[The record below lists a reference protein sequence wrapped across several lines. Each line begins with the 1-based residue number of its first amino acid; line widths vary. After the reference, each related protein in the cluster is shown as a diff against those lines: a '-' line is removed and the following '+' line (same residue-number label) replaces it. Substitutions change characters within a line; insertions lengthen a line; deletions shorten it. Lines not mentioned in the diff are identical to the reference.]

1 MNDILSV
8 TLESLSNEAIREI
21 CGYHQSHLKI
31 IEQELGVRLTLVGS
45 KIAIQGDSEANEKA
59 RHILDLLVK
68 RKSQDKPT
76 SGSISNPINNSINNN
91 AIDQKVIYQQ
101 VRNMSLD
108 QEEQDHQSNIIV
120 KTPLKQ
126 VHGKTF
132 NQNSYLSEI
141 NKNDIVFGVGP
152 AGTGKTY
159 LAVACA
165 VQELLNEDVDRIL
178 LVRPV
183 VEAGENL
190 GFLPGDIGQKIDPYL
205 RPLYDAL
212 YDFLGAEKVERL
224 MENKIIEL
232 APLAYMRGRTLSNA
246 FVILDEAQNATE
258 NQMKMFLT
266 RIGYGTKAIITGD
279 MSQVDLP
286 RGNPS
291 GLHQAIA
298 ILDELKG
305 IAICKLTGKDIVR
318 HPLVQRIIER
328 YDVDES

>member
-1 MNDILSV
+1 MNDILSF
-8 TLESLSNEAIREI
+8 TLEDLPNAAIREI
-21 CGYHQSHLKI
+21 CGHHQSHLKI
-31 IEQELGVRLTLVGS
+31 IEEELDVRLTLVGS
-45 KIAIQGDSEANEKA
+45 KIAIQGAATVVEKA
-59 RHILDLLVK
+59 
-68 RKSQDKPT
+68 
-76 SGSISNPINNSINNN
+76 
-91 AIDQKVIYQQ
+91 QKVLASLAKLKAKKQEGAAAAEPIDEKTIYLQI
-101 VRNMSLD
+101 RNMSLD
-108 QEEQDHQSNIIV
+108 TDEKNQSPAVII

-126 VHGKTF
+126 IRGKTP
-132 NQNSYLSEI
+132 NQNDYLNEVR
-141 NKNDIVFGVGP
+141 NNDIIFGVGP

-165 VQELLNEDVDRIL
+165 VQALLNEDVDRIL

-224 MENKIIEL
+224 LENKIVEL

-279 MSQVDLP
+279 MSQIDLP
-286 RGNPS
+286 RGTQT
-291 GLHQAIA
+291 GLRQATK
-298 ILDELKG
+298 ILDKVKG

-328 YDVDES
+328 YDADEE

>member
-1 MNDILSV
+1 MNDILSF
-8 TLESLSNEAIREI
+8 TLEDLPNAAIREI
-21 CGYHQSHLKI
+21 CGHHQSHLKI
-31 IEQELGVRLTLVGS
+31 IEEELDVRLTLVGS
-45 KIAIQGDSEANEKA
+45 KIAIQGESDAVEKA
-59 RHILDLLVK
+59 QKTLAGLAKLK
-68 RKSQDKPT
+68 AKKQK
-76 SGSISNPINNSINNN
+76 NP
-91 AIDQKVIYQQ
+91 AYPEVIDEKTIYEQ

-108 QEEQDHQSNIIV
+108 SDESNHSPAVII

-126 VHGKTF
+126 VRGKTR
-132 NQNSYLSEI
+132 NQNNYL
-141 NKNDIVFGVGP
+141 NDVRNNDIIFGIGP

-165 VQELLNEDVDRIL
+165 VQALVNEDVDRIL

-212 YDFLGAEKVERL
+212 YDFMGAEKVERL
-224 MENKIIEL
+224 LENKIVEL

-286 RGNPS
+286 RGTQT
-291 GLHQAIA
+291 GLRQATK
-298 ILDELKG
+298 ILDKVKG
-305 IAICKLTGKDIVR
+305 ISICKLTGKDIVR

-328 YDVDES
+328 YDADEE

>member
-1 MNDILSV
+1 MNDILSF
-8 TLESLSNEAIREI
+8 TLEDLPNAAIREI
-21 CGYHQSHLKI
+21 CGHHQSHLKI
-31 IEQELGVRLTLVGS
+31 IEEELDVRLTLVGS
-45 KIAIQGDSEANEKA
+45 KIAIQGGEAAVEKA
-59 RHILDLLVK
+59 QKVLASLVK
-68 RKSQDKPT
+68 LKAKKQQDAAAVE
-76 SGSISNPINNSINNN
+76 PI
-91 AIDQKVIYQQ
+91 DEKTIYLQI
-101 VRNMSLD
+101 RNMSLD
-108 QEEQDHQSNIIV
+108 TDEQNQSPAVII

-126 VHGKTF
+126 IRGKTP
-132 NQNSYLSEI
+132 NQNDYLNEVR
-141 NKNDIVFGVGP
+141 NNDIIFGIGP

-165 VQELLNEDVDRIL
+165 VQALLSEDVDRIL

-212 YDFLGAEKVERL
+212 YDFMGAEKVERL
-224 MENKIIEL
+224 LESKIVEL

-286 RGNPS
+286 RGTQT
-291 GLHQAIA
+291 GLRQATK
-298 ILDELKG
+298 ILDNVKG

-328 YDVDES
+328 YDAEEE

>member
-1 MNDILSV
+1 MNDILSF
-8 TLESLSNEAIREI
+8 TLEDLPNAAIREI
-21 CGYHQSHLKI
+21 CGHHQSHLKI
-31 IEQELGVRLTLVGS
+31 IEEELGVRLTLVGS
-45 KIAIQGDSEANEKA
+45 KIAIQGESAALEKA
-59 RHILDLLVK
+59 QKILSCLAKLK
-68 RKSQDKPT
+68 TKKQKN
-76 SGSISNPINNSINNN
+76 GIEAEPI
-91 AIDQKVIYQQ
+91 DEKTIYQQ

-108 QEEQDHQSNIIV
+108 TAEIDHKTTVII

-126 VHGKTF
+126 VRGKTR
-132 NQNSYLSEI
+132 NQNDYLNEI
-141 NKNDIVFGVGP
+141 NNNDIIFGVGP

-165 VQELLNEDVDRIL
+165 VQSLLSEDVDRIV

-212 YDFLGAEKVERL
+212 YDFLGAERVERL
-224 MENKIIEL
+224 LENKIVEL

-286 RGNPS
+286 RGTQT
-291 GLHQAIA
+291 GLRQAIN

-328 YDVDES
+328 YDSDEK

>member
-1 MNDILSV
+1 MNDILSF
-8 TLESLSNEAIREI
+8 TLEDLPNAAIREI
-21 CGYHQSHLKI
+21 CGHHQSHLKI
-31 IEQELGVRLTLVGS
+31 IEEELGVRLTLVGS
-45 KIAIQGDSEANEKA
+45 KIAIQGEEPAVEQA
-59 RHILDLLVK
+59 
-68 RKSQDKPT
+68 
-76 SGSISNPINNSINNN
+76 
-91 AIDQKVIYQQ
+91 QKVLASLAKLKAKKQKSPAVEQIDEKTIYLQI
-101 VRNMSLD
+101 RNMSLNTD
-108 QEEQDHQSNIIV
+108 EQNQSPAVII

-126 VHGKTF
+126 IRGKTP
-132 NQNSYLSEI
+132 NQNDYLNEVK
-141 NKNDIVFGVGP
+141 NNDIIFGIGP

-165 VQELLNEDVDRIL
+165 VQALLNEDIDRIL

-212 YDFLGAEKVERL
+212 YDFMGAEKVERL
-224 MENKIIEL
+224 LENNIVEL

-286 RGNPS
+286 RGTQT
-291 GLHQAIA
+291 GLRQATK
-298 ILDELKG
+298 ILDNVKG

-328 YDVDES
+328 YDADEQ

>member
-1 MNDILSV
+1 MNDILSF
-8 TLESLSNEAIREI
+8 TLEDLPNAAIREI
-21 CGYHQSHLKI
+21 CGHHQSHLKI
-31 IEQELGVRLTLVGS
+31 IEEELGVRLTLIGS
-45 KIAIQGDSEANEKA
+45 KIAIQGEEPAVEQA
-59 RHILDLLVK
+59 
-68 RKSQDKPT
+68 
-76 SGSISNPINNSINNN
+76 
-91 AIDQKVIYQQ
+91 QKVLASLAKLKAKKQKSPTVEQIDEKTIYLQI
-101 VRNMSLD
+101 RNMSLNTD
-108 QEEQDHQSNIIV
+108 EQNQSPAVII

-126 VHGKTF
+126 IRGKTP
-132 NQNSYLSEI
+132 NQNDYLNEVK
-141 NKNDIVFGVGP
+141 NNDIIFGIGP

-165 VQELLNEDVDRIL
+165 VQALLNEDIDRIL

-212 YDFLGAEKVERL
+212 YDFMGAEKVERL
-224 MENKIIEL
+224 LENNIVEL

-266 RIGYGTKAIITGD
+266 RIGYGTKAIITGY

-286 RGNPS
+286 RGTQT
-291 GLHQAIA
+291 GLRQATK
-298 ILDELKG
+298 ILDNVKG

-328 YDVDES
+328 YDADEQ

>member
-1 MNDILSV
+1 MNDILSF
-8 TLESLSNEAIREI
+8 TLEDLPNAAIREI
-21 CGYHQSHLKI
+21 CGHHQSHLKI
-31 IEQELGVRLTLVGS
+31 IEEELDVRLTLVGS
-45 KIAIQGDSEANEKA
+45 KIAIQGDLAAVEKA
-59 RHILDLLVK
+59 
-68 RKSQDKPT
+68 
-76 SGSISNPINNSINNN
+76 
-91 AIDQKVIYQQ
+91 QKVLASLAKLKAKTRKDAATAEPIDEKTIYLQI
-101 VRNMSLD
+101 RNMSLD
-108 QEEQDHQSNIIV
+108 TDEKNQSPAVII

-126 VHGKTF
+126 IRGKTP
-132 NQNSYLSEI
+132 NQNDYLNEVR
-141 NKNDIVFGVGP
+141 NNDIIFGIGP

-165 VQELLNEDVDRIL
+165 VQALLNEDVDRIL

-212 YDFLGAEKVERL
+212 YDFMGAEKVERL
-224 MENKIIEL
+224 LENKIVEL

-286 RGNPS
+286 RGTQT
-291 GLHQAIA
+291 GLRQATK
-298 ILDELKG
+298 ILDNVKG

-328 YDVDES
+328 YDAEEE

>member
-1 MNDILSV
+1 MNDILSF
-8 TLESLSNEAIREI
+8 TLEDLPNAAIREI
-21 CGYHQSHLKI
+21 CGHHQSHLKI
-31 IEQELGVRLTLVGS
+31 IEEELDVRLTLVGS
-45 KIAIQGDSEANEKA
+45 KIAIQGGKADVEKA
-59 RHILDLLVK
+59 
-68 RKSQDKPT
+68 
-76 SGSISNPINNSINNN
+76 
-91 AIDQKVIYQQ
+91 QKVLTSLAKLKAKKKKGATAVEPIDEKTIYQQ
-101 VRNMSLD
+101 IRNMSLD
-108 QEEQDHQSNIIV
+108 TDEQNQSPAVII

-126 VHGKTF
+126 IRGKTP
-132 NQNSYLSEI
+132 NQNDYLNEVR
-141 NKNDIVFGVGP
+141 NNDIIFGIGP

-165 VQELLNEDVDRIL
+165 VQALLNEDVDRIL

-212 YDFLGAEKVERL
+212 YDFMGAEKVERL
-224 MENKIIEL
+224 LENKIVEL

-286 RGNPS
+286 RGTQT
-291 GLHQAIA
+291 GLRQATK
-298 ILDELKG
+298 ILDNVKG

-328 YDVDES
+328 YDADEE

>member
-1 MNDILSV
+1 MNDILSF
-8 TLESLSNEAIREI
+8 TLEDLPNAAIREI
-21 CGYHQSHLKI
+21 CGHHQSHLKI
-31 IEQELGVRLTLVGS
+31 IEEELGVRLTLVGS
-45 KIAIQGDSEANEKA
+45 KIAIQGEEPAVEQA
-59 RHILDLLVK
+59 
-68 RKSQDKPT
+68 
-76 SGSISNPINNSINNN
+76 
-91 AIDQKVIYQQ
+91 QKVLASLAKLKAKKQKNPTVEQIDEKTIYLQI
-101 VRNMSLD
+101 RNMSLNTD
-108 QEEQDHQSNIIV
+108 EQNQSPAVII

-126 VHGKTF
+126 IRGKTP
-132 NQNSYLSEI
+132 NQNDYLNEVK
-141 NKNDIVFGVGP
+141 NNDIIFGIGP

-165 VQELLNEDVDRIL
+165 VQALLNEDIDRIL

-212 YDFLGAEKVERL
+212 YDFMGAEKVERL
-224 MENKIIEL
+224 LENKIVEL

-286 RGNPS
+286 RGTQT
-291 GLHQAIA
+291 GLRQATK
-298 ILDELKG
+298 ILDNVKG

-328 YDVDES
+328 YDADEQ

>member
-1 MNDILSV
+1 MNDILSI
-8 TLESLSNEAIREI
+8 TLDNLPNSAIREI
-21 CGYHQSHLKI
+21 CGHHQSHLKI
-31 IEQELGVRLTLVGS
+31 IEEELGVNLTLIGS
-45 KIAIQGDSEANEKA
+45 KIAIQGGQEASEKA
-59 RHILDLLVK
+59 KNVLKELAKFSSKQSEK
-68 RKSQDKPT
+68 RNIESESIDKKT
-76 SGSISNPINNSINNN
+76 VYQ
-91 AIDQKVIYQQ
+91 AI
-101 VRNMSLD
+101 RNMSID
-108 QEEQDHQSNIIV
+108 PAEKTQQQNIFI
-120 KTPLKQ
+120 KTPLKKISA
-126 VHGKTF
+126 KTP
-132 NQNSYLSEI
+132 NQNDYLHQI
-141 NKNDIVFGVGP
+141 IKNDIIFGVGP

-165 VQELLNEDVDRIL
+165 VQALVNEDVDRIL

-212 YDFLGAEKVERL
+212 YEFVGAEKVERML
-224 MENKIIEL
+224 ENKIVEL

-286 RGNPS
+286 KGTQT
-291 GLHQAIA
+291 GLRQAVN
-298 ILDELKG
+298 ILENLKG
-305 IAICKLTGKDIVR
+305 ISICKLTGNDIVR

-328 YDVDES
+328 YDANEN

>member
-1 MNDILSV
+1 MNDILSF
-8 TLESLSNEAIREI
+8 TLEDLPNAAIREI

-31 IEQELGVRLTLVGS
+31 IEEELGVRLTLVGS
-45 KIAIQGDSEANEKA
+45 KIAIQGDSEASEKA
-59 RHILDLLVK
+59 RRVLSVLAKL
-68 RKSQDKPT
+68 KSSSNKQK
-76 SGSISNPINNSINNN
+76 SGNGQGNSEPI
-91 AIDQKVIYQQ
+91 DEKTIYQQ

-108 QEEQDHQSNIIV
+108 PAEQDHQPAVII

-126 VHGKTF
+126 IRGKTR
-132 NQNSYLSEI
+132 NQNDYLNEI
-141 NKNDIVFGVGP
+141 MKNDIIFGIGP

-165 VQELLNEDVDRIL
+165 VQALLNEDVDRIL

-224 MENKIIEL
+224 LENKIVEL

-286 RGNPS
+286 RGTQT
-291 GLHQAIA
+291 GLRQAVS
-298 ILDELKG
+298 ILDQLKG
-305 IAICKLTGKDIVR
+305 VAICKLTGKDIVR

-328 YDVDES
+328 YDADEE

>member
-8 TLESLSNEAIREI
+8 TLESLPNEAIREI
-21 CGYHQSHLKI
+21 CGHHQSHLKI
-31 IEQELGVRLTLVGS
+31 IEEELGVRLTLVGN
-45 KIAIQGDSEANEKA
+45 KIAIQGDSEPSEKA
-59 RHILDLLVK
+59 RRVLDLLAK
-68 RKSQDKPT
+68 KKLEP
-76 SGSISNPINNSINNN
+76 N
-91 AIDQKVIYQQ
+91 ANDNVIDQKTIYQQ

-108 QEEQDHQSNIIV
+108 QKEQDHQATVII

-126 VHGKTF
+126 IRGKTR
-132 NQNSYLSEI
+132 NQNDYLTEVV
-141 NKNDIVFGVGP
+141 KNDVIFGVGP

-165 VQELLNEDVDRIL
+165 VQALLNEEVDRIL
-178 LVRPV
+178 LVRPG

-212 YDFLGAEKVERL
+212 YDFLGAEKVERML
-224 MENKIIEL
+224 ESKVVEL

-266 RIGYGTKAIITGD
+266 RIGYGTKAVVTGD
-279 MSQVDLP
+279 ISQVDLP
-286 RGNPS
+286 RGTQS
-291 GLHQAIA
+291 GLRQATA
-298 ILDELKG
+298 ILNDIKG
-305 IAICKLTGKDIVR
+305 VAVCQLTGKDIVR

-328 YDVDES
+328 YDVEES

>member
-1 MNDILSV
+1 MNDILSF
-8 TLESLSNEAIREI
+8 TLEDLPNAAIREI
-21 CGYHQSHLKI
+21 CGHHQSHLKI
-31 IEQELGVRLTLVGS
+31 IEEELDVRLTLVGS
-45 KIAIQGDSEANEKA
+45 KIAIQGDLAAVEKA
-59 RHILDLLVK
+59 
-68 RKSQDKPT
+68 
-76 SGSISNPINNSINNN
+76 
-91 AIDQKVIYQQ
+91 QKVLASLAKLKAKTRKDVATAEPIDEKTIYLQI
-101 VRNMSLD
+101 RNMSLD
-108 QEEQDHQSNIIV
+108 TDEKNQSPAVII

-126 VHGKTF
+126 IRGKTP
-132 NQNSYLSEI
+132 NQNDYLNEVR
-141 NKNDIVFGVGP
+141 NNDIIFGIGP

-165 VQELLNEDVDRIL
+165 VQALLNEDVDRIL

-212 YDFLGAEKVERL
+212 YDFMGAEKVERL
-224 MENKIIEL
+224 LENKIVEL

-286 RGNPS
+286 RGTQT
-291 GLHQAIA
+291 GLRQATK
-298 ILDELKG
+298 ILDNVKG

-328 YDVDES
+328 YDADEE

>member
-1 MNDILSV
+1 MNDILSF
-8 TLESLSNEAIREI
+8 TLEDLPNAAIREI
-21 CGYHQSHLKI
+21 CGHHQSHLKI
-31 IEQELGVRLTLVGS
+31 IEEELGVRLTLVGS
-45 KIAIQGDSEANEKA
+45 KIAIQGAAAVVEKA
-59 RHILDLLVK
+59 
-68 RKSQDKPT
+68 
-76 SGSISNPINNSINNN
+76 
-91 AIDQKVIYQQ
+91 QKVLASLAKLKAKKQEGAAAAEPIDEKTIYLQI
-101 VRNMSLD
+101 RNMSLD
-108 QEEQDHQSNIIV
+108 TDEKNQSPAVII

-126 VHGKTF
+126 IRGKTP
-132 NQNSYLSEI
+132 NQNDYLNEVR
-141 NKNDIVFGVGP
+141 NNDIIFGVGP

-165 VQELLNEDVDRIL
+165 VQALLNEDVDRIL

-224 MENKIIEL
+224 LENKIVEL

-279 MSQVDLP
+279 MSQIDLP
-286 RGNPS
+286 RGTQT
-291 GLHQAIA
+291 GLRQATK
-298 ILDELKG
+298 ILDKVKG

-328 YDVDES
+328 YDADEE

>member
-1 MNDILSV
+1 MNDVLSV
-8 TLESLSNEAIREI
+8 TLSGLSNSAIREI
-21 CGYHQSHLKI
+21 CGPQQSHLKI
-31 IEQELGVRLTLVGS
+31 MQEELGVLLTLIGGKV
-45 KIAIQGDSEANEKA
+45 AIQGDAEPSEKA
-59 RHILDLLVK
+59 RLVLELLAK
-68 RKSQDKPT
+68 RKAPKSAFKDEV
-76 SGSISNPINNSINNN
+76 
-91 AIDQKVIYQQ
+91 IDQKVIYQQ

-108 QEEQDHQSNIIV
+108 QEEKDHQATVIV

-126 VHGKTF
+126 LRGKTR
-132 NQNSYLSEI
+132 NQNDYLTDVMR
-141 NKNDIVFGVGP
+141 NDIIFGVGP

-165 VQELLNEDVDRIL
+165 VQALMNEDIDRII

-212 YDFLGAEKVERL
+212 YDFMGSEKVERL
-224 MENKIIEL
+224 LENKIVEL

-286 RGNPS
+286 RGSQS
-291 GLHQAIA
+291 GLRQAVK
-298 ILDELKG
+298 ILEDIKG
-305 IAICKLTGKDIVR
+305 VGICRLTGKDIVR

-328 YDVDES
+328 YDVDESSS

>member
-1 MNDILSV
+1 MNDILSF
-8 TLESLSNEAIREI
+8 TLEDLPNAAIREI
-21 CGYHQSHLKI
+21 CGHHQSHLKI
-31 IEQELGVRLTLVGS
+31 IEEELDVRLTLVGS
-45 KIAIQGDSEANEKA
+45 KIAIQGDLAAVEKA
-59 RHILDLLVK
+59 
-68 RKSQDKPT
+68 
-76 SGSISNPINNSINNN
+76 
-91 AIDQKVIYQQ
+91 QKVLASLAKLKAKTRKDVATAEPIDEKTIYLQI
-101 VRNMSLD
+101 RNMSLD
-108 QEEQDHQSNIIV
+108 TDEKNQSPAVII

-126 VHGKTF
+126 IRGKTP
-132 NQNSYLSEI
+132 NQNDYLNEVR
-141 NKNDIVFGVGP
+141 NNDIIFGIGP

-165 VQELLNEDVDRIL
+165 VQALLNEDVDRIL

-212 YDFLGAEKVERL
+212 YDFMGAEKVERL
-224 MENKIIEL
+224 LENKIVEL

-286 RGNPS
+286 RGTQT
-291 GLHQAIA
+291 GLRQATK
-298 ILDELKG
+298 ILDNVKG

-328 YDVDES
+328 YDAEEE

>member
-1 MNDILSV
+1 MNDILSFN
-8 TLESLSNEAIREI
+8 LDDLPSAAIREI
-21 CGYHQSHLKI
+21 CGHHQSHLKI
-31 IEQELGVRLTLVGS
+31 IEQEFSVNLTLIGN
-45 KIAIQGDSEANEKA
+45 KIAIQGDEASTEKA
-59 RHILDLLVK
+59 MKVLQALAKSSIIPASRKHKKQSSKKTIDL
-68 RKSQDKPT
+68 
-76 SGSISNPINNSINNN
+76 NSIDKKT
-91 AIDQKVIYQQ
+91 IHQTI
-101 VRNMSLD
+101 RNMSFDKSD
-108 QEEQDHQSNIIV
+108 QTQQSTVVI
-120 KTPLKQ
+120 KTPLKKITA
-126 VHGKTF
+126 KTP
-132 NQNSYLSEI
+132 NQNDYLHQI
-141 NKNDIVFGVGP
+141 IKNDIIFGIGP

-165 VQELLNEDVDRIL
+165 VQALANEDVDRIL

-212 YDFLGAEKVERL
+212 YDFVGAEKVERML
-224 MENKIIEL
+224 ENKIVEL

-286 RGNPS
+286 RGTQT
-291 GLHQAIA
+291 GLRQAVN
-298 ILDELKG
+298 ILDQLNG

-328 YDVDES
+328 YDAEES

>member
-1 MNDILSV
+1 MNDILSF
-8 TLESLSNEAIREI
+8 TLEDLPNAAIREI
-21 CGYHQSHLKI
+21 CGHHQSHLKI
-31 IEQELGVRLTLVGS
+31 IEEELGVRLTLIGS
-45 KIAIQGDSEANEKA
+45 KIAIQGEEPAVEQA
-59 RHILDLLVK
+59 
-68 RKSQDKPT
+68 
-76 SGSISNPINNSINNN
+76 
-91 AIDQKVIYQQ
+91 QKVLASLAKLKAKKQKSPAVEQIDEKTIYLQI
-101 VRNMSLD
+101 RNMSLNTD
-108 QEEQDHQSNIIV
+108 EQNQSPAVII

-126 VHGKTF
+126 IRGKTP
-132 NQNSYLSEI
+132 NQNDYLNEVK
-141 NKNDIVFGVGP
+141 NNDIIFGIGP

-165 VQELLNEDVDRIL
+165 VQALLNEDIDRIL

-212 YDFLGAEKVERL
+212 YDFMGAEKVERL
-224 MENKIIEL
+224 LENNIVEL

-286 RGNPS
+286 RGTQT
-291 GLHQAIA
+291 GLRQATK
-298 ILDELKG
+298 ILDNVKG

-328 YDVDES
+328 YDADEQ

>member
-1 MNDILSV
+1 MNDILSF
-8 TLESLSNEAIREI
+8 TLEDLPNAAIREI
-21 CGYHQSHLKI
+21 CGHHQSHLKI
-31 IEQELGVRLTLVGS
+31 IEEELDVRLTLVGS
-45 KIAIQGDSEANEKA
+45 KIAIQGDLAAVEKA
-59 RHILDLLVK
+59 
-68 RKSQDKPT
+68 
-76 SGSISNPINNSINNN
+76 
-91 AIDQKVIYQQ
+91 QKVLASLAKLKAKTRKDAATAEPIDEKTIYLQI
-101 VRNMSLD
+101 RNMSLD
-108 QEEQDHQSNIIV
+108 TDEKNQSPAVII

-126 VHGKTF
+126 IRGKTP
-132 NQNSYLSEI
+132 NQNDYLNEVR
-141 NKNDIVFGVGP
+141 NNDIIFGIGP

-165 VQELLNEDVDRIL
+165 VQALLNEDVDRIL

-212 YDFLGAEKVERL
+212 YDFMGAEKVERL
-224 MENKIIEL
+224 LENKIVEL

-279 MSQVDLP
+279 MSQLDLP
-286 RGNPS
+286 RGTQT
-291 GLHQAIA
+291 GLRQATK
-298 ILDELKG
+298 ILDNVKG

-328 YDVDES
+328 YDAEEE

>member
-1 MNDILSV
+1 MNDILSF
-8 TLESLSNEAIREI
+8 TLEDLPNAAIREI
-21 CGYHQSHLKI
+21 CGHHQSHLKI
-31 IEQELGVRLTLVGS
+31 IEEELDVRLTLEGS
-45 KIAIQGDSEANEKA
+45 KIAIQGDLAAVEKA
-59 RHILDLLVK
+59 
-68 RKSQDKPT
+68 
-76 SGSISNPINNSINNN
+76 
-91 AIDQKVIYQQ
+91 QKVLASLAKLKAKTRKDVATAEPIDEKTIYLQI
-101 VRNMSLD
+101 RNMSLD
-108 QEEQDHQSNIIV
+108 TDEKNQSPAVII

-126 VHGKTF
+126 IRGKTP
-132 NQNSYLSEI
+132 NQNDYLNEVR
-141 NKNDIVFGVGP
+141 NNDIIFGIGP

-165 VQELLNEDVDRIL
+165 VQALLNEDVDRIL

-212 YDFLGAEKVERL
+212 YDFMGAEKVERL
-224 MENKIIEL
+224 LENKIVEL

-286 RGNPS
+286 RGTQT
-291 GLHQAIA
+291 GLRQATK
-298 ILDELKG
+298 ILDNVKG

-328 YDVDES
+328 YDAEEE

>member
-1 MNDILSV
+1 MNDILSF
-8 TLESLSNEAIREI
+8 TLEDLPNAAIREI
-21 CGYHQSHLKI
+21 CGHHQSHLKI
-31 IEQELGVRLTLVGS
+31 IEDELDVRLTLVGS
-45 KIAIQGDSEANEKA
+45 KIAIQGDMAAVEKA
-59 RHILDLLVK
+59 QIVLASLAKLKAKTQKDAA
-68 RKSQDKPT
+68 T
-76 SGSISNPINNSINNN
+76 AEPI
-91 AIDQKVIYQQ
+91 DEKTIYLQI
-101 VRNMSLD
+101 RNMSLD
-108 QEEQDHQSNIIV
+108 TDEKNQSPAVII

-126 VHGKTF
+126 IRGKTP
-132 NQNSYLSEI
+132 NQNDYLNEVR
-141 NKNDIVFGVGP
+141 NNDIIFGIGP

-165 VQELLNEDVDRIL
+165 VQALLNEDVDRIL

-212 YDFLGAEKVERL
+212 YDFMGAEKVERL
-224 MENKIIEL
+224 LENKIVEL

-286 RGNPS
+286 RGTQT
-291 GLHQAIA
+291 GLRQATK
-298 ILDELKG
+298 ILDNVKG

-328 YDVDES
+328 YDAEEE

>member
-1 MNDILSV
+1 MNDILSI
-8 TLESLSNEAIREI
+8 TLDNLPNSAIREI
-21 CGYHQSHLKI
+21 CGHHQSHLKI
-31 IEQELGVRLTLVGS
+31 IEEELGVNLTLIGS
-45 KIAIQGDSEANEKA
+45 KIAIQGGQKASEKA
-59 RHILDLLVK
+59 KNVLKELAKFSSKQSEK
-68 RKSQDKPT
+68 RNIESESIDKKT
-76 SGSISNPINNSINNN
+76 VYQ
-91 AIDQKVIYQQ
+91 AI
-101 VRNMSLD
+101 RNMSID
-108 QEEQDHQSNIIV
+108 PAEKTQQQNIFI
-120 KTPLKQ
+120 KTPLKKISA
-126 VHGKTF
+126 KTP
-132 NQNSYLSEI
+132 NQNDYLHQI
-141 NKNDIVFGVGP
+141 IKNDIIFGVGP

-165 VQELLNEDVDRIL
+165 VQALVNEDVDRIL

-212 YDFLGAEKVERL
+212 YEFVGAEKVERML
-224 MENKIIEL
+224 ENKIVEL

-286 RGNPS
+286 KGTQT
-291 GLHQAIA
+291 GLRQAVN
-298 ILDELKG
+298 ILENLKG
-305 IAICKLTGKDIVR
+305 ISICKLTGNDIVR

-328 YDVDES
+328 YDANEN

>member
-1 MNDILSV
+1 MNDILSF
-8 TLESLSNEAIREI
+8 TLEDLPNAAIREI
-21 CGYHQSHLKI
+21 CGHHQSHLKI
-31 IEQELGVRLTLVGS
+31 MEEELGVRLTLVGS
-45 KIAIQGDSEANEKA
+45 KIAIQGDHDASEKA
-59 RHILDLLVK
+59 RRVLAILAKMKLSAGNGQGADE
-68 RKSQDKPT
+68 Q
-76 SGSISNPINNSINNN
+76 
-91 AIDQKVIYQQ
+91 IDQKVIYQH

-108 QEEQDHQSNIIV
+108 QTEQDHQPTVII

-126 VHGKTF
+126 IRGKTR
-132 NQNSYLSEI
+132 NQNDYLTEI
-141 NKNDIVFGVGP
+141 MHNDIIFGVGP

-165 VQELLNEDVDRIL
+165 VQALLNEDVDRIL

-212 YDFLGAEKVERL
+212 YDFLGPEKVERML
-224 MENKIIEL
+224 ENKIVEL

-266 RIGYGTKAIITGD
+266 RIGYGTKAIVTGD

-286 RGNPS
+286 KGTQS
-291 GLHQAIA
+291 GLRNAIS
-298 ILDELKG
+298 ILDEVKG
-305 IAICKLTGKDIVR
+305 IAICRLTGNDIVR

-328 YDVDES
+328 YEANEG